1 MHTKLIQ
8 CNYYGKNI
16 ITAIVWYLAINFESL
31 TTSCALLIAIS
42 NVSISNSNCAIT
54 LLMSLFLYTLL
65 SRNPSNNFVIY
76 FLIYKIGSVRSEH
89 VTTFWICRCGL
100 VTRMRS
106 YLTRPD
112 FDAFTECDAV
122 LGKKVSLQRLNGKLQ
137 SIIRRSY
144 SDINS

>member
-1 MHTKLIQ
+1 MQLLWQKYNHWNCVIFSYKFWIINYKL
-8 CNYYGKNI
+8 C
-16 ITAIVWYLAINFESL
+16 ITHHHLKCINTL
-31 TTSCALLIAIS
+31 TTP
-42 NVSISNSNCAIT
+42 NHNCAIT
-54 LLMSLFLYTLL
+54 LLMPLFLYTLL
-65 SRNPSNNFVIY
+65 SRNPSNNFVID
-76 FLIYKIGSVRSEH
+76 FLIYKIGSEH